1 MNGFLKGRVGQG
13 NHLHTCGVWEEWT
26 ASHRFSGSTQGFF
39 PQIPLKYKD
48 MKTLRERLPFVLL
61 ITLLTLATAAEGADY
76 KVAKTWKLGGD
87 GGWDYLTADSAGHRL
102 FIARATRVMVIDTES
117 GKQVAE
123 IPDTAGVHGVA
134 LDYDAGRGF
143 ASNGRED
150 TVSMFNL
157 KSLAVEKK
165 IKVGSVP
172 DAILYDP
179 FSKRVFTFNAKGHD
193 TTAVDASK
201 GEVVG
206 KIDLGG
212 KPEFAV
218 TDEKGTAFVNI
229 EDTSELVA
237 FDPQK
242 LTVKS
247 RWKLADCEEPTGLS
261 IDRKHRRLFAGCG
274 GNKKMV
280 VVDADSGKILA
291 TLAIGDGCDATA
303 FDADRS
309 LAFASAGDGTI
320 TVIKED
326 GADKFTVV
334 QTVTTQKS
342 ARTMTVD
349 EKTHQLFTVAANVGP
364 RPERKMEPDSF
375 VVLVVEAGR

>member
-1 MNGFLKGRVGQG
+1 M
-13 NHLHTCGVWEEWT
+13 
-26 ASHRFSGSTQGFF
+26 
-39 PQIPLKYKD
+39 ID
-48 MKTLRERLPFVLL
+48 MKMRTWIRTSWKMLA
-61 ITLLTLATAAEGADY
+61 TTLALAAVAAGADY
-76 KVAKTWKLGGD
+76 KVAQTWKLGGD
-87 GGWDYLTADSAGHRL
+87 GGWDYLTADSDGHRL

-117 GKQVAE
+117 GKQVGE

-134 LDYDAGRGF
+134 LDSEIGRGF
-143 ASNGRED
+143 TSNGRED
-150 TVSMFNL
+150 TVSVFDL

-165 IKVGSVP
+165 IKVGSGP

-179 FSKRVFTFNAKGHD
+179 FSKRVFTFNGKGHD

-206 KIDLGG
+206 KIELGG
-212 KPEFAV
+212 KPEFAA
-218 TDEKGTAFVNI
+218 TDEKGTVFVNI

-247 RWKLADCEEPTGLS
+247 RWKLADCEEPTGLA
-261 IDRKHRRLFAGCG
+261 IDRKNRRLFAGCG
-274 GNKKMV
+274 GNKKMA
-280 VVDADSGKILA
+280 VVDADSGKIVA
-291 TLAIGDGCDATA
+291 TLAIGDGCDATG
-303 FDADRS
+303 FDADRG

-326 GADKFTVV
+326 GGDKFSVA

-342 ARTMTVD
+342 ARTMTLD
-349 EKTHQLFTVAANVGP
+349 AKTHRLFTVAAIVGP
-364 RPERKMEPDSF
+364 RPERKVEPGSF
-375 VVLVVEAGR
+375 VVLVVEGAH

>member
-1 MNGFLKGRVGQG
+1 M
-13 NHLHTCGVWEEWT
+13 
-26 ASHRFSGSTQGFF
+26 
-39 PQIPLKYKD
+39 
-48 MKTLRERLPFVLL
+48 
-61 ITLLTLATAAEGADY
+61 
-76 KVAKTWKLGGD
+76 
-87 GGWDYLTADSAGHRL
+87 
-102 FIARATRVMVIDTES
+102 
-117 GKQVAE
+117 
-123 IPDTAGVHGVA
+123 
-134 LDYDAGRGF
+134 
-143 ASNGRED
+143 
-150 TVSMFNL
+150 
-157 KSLAVEKK
+157 
-165 IKVGSVP
+165 
-172 DAILYDP
+172 
-179 FSKRVFTFNAKGHD
+179 
-193 TTAVDASK
+193 
-201 GEVVG
+201 
-206 KIDLGG
+206 
-212 KPEFAV
+212 
-218 TDEKGTAFVNI
+218 TDEKGTAFVNV

-237 FDPQK
+237 FDPRK

-280 VVDADSGKILA
+280 VVDADNGKILA
-291 TLAIGDGCDATA
+291 SLAIGDGCDATA
-303 FDADRS
+303 FDTDRG

-326 GADKFTVV
+326 GADKFSVV